1 MAAESTTITHE
12 PDGKTA
18 GTTTRAAAGG
28 AGAGGGIGAA
38 LAAIIVYI
46 STAAGLDLGPIEW
59 AINAVL
65 SAALAY
71 AAARWL
77 GARTPTDQVREVE
90 RVAVQQ
96 VDATDPEL
104 KAAIVGIA
112 AQAGLIPQERAEEHI
127 RAGTGSHRA
136 TVETMEA
143 PVVQR
148 EEDDTPIVTTT
159 IVQVDDKS
167 L

>member
-12 PDGKTA
+12 PNGKST

-38 LAAIIVYI
+38 LAAIVVYI

-96 VDATDPEL
+96 VDATDPDL

-112 AQAGLIPQERAEEHI
+112 AKAGLIPVEEAEEHMPE
-127 RAGTGSHRA
+127 GTGSHRA
-136 TVETMEA
+136 EVADPAAVAE
-143 PVVQR
+143 P
-148 EEDDTPIVTTT
+148 EDDSPIVTETT
-159 IVQVDDKS
+159 VEVTDEKV
-167 L
+167 

>member
-1 MAAESTTITHE
+1 MAAESVTVTHD
-12 PDGKTA
+12 PDGKST

-38 LAAIIVYI
+38 LAAIVVYI

-96 VDATDPEL
+96 VDATDPQL

-112 AQAGLIPQERAEEHI
+112 AKAGLIPVEEAEKHMPD
-127 RAGTGSHRA
+127 GTGSHRA
-136 TVETMEA
+136 EVAEQAVADE
-143 PVVQR
+143 P
-148 EEDDTPIVTTT
+148 EDDSPIVTETT
-159 IVQVDDKS
+159 VQVTDEDR
-167 L
+167 